1 MIRAIIVD
9 DEKPARVVLR
19 SLVAEYT
26 QGVEIVAECANVPE
40 AVLAINKHKPDVV
53 FLDIEMP
60 EYSGF
65 ELLSFFNEPNFEIIF
80 VTAYSEY
87 AIRAFEVSAVDYILK
102 PIEISE
108 LEKAVTKLKD
118 KLTASSMQE
127 RLEALKANLE
137 EDRIKKIV
145 IPMTDG
151 LKFIKIPDI
160 AFIQAK
166 GAYAEIN
173 FKDKTK
179 LLTSK
184 VLRFFEQTLEP
195 EADFVRIHRSS
206 LVNISYVSTYNKGKS
221 EVVLENG
228 TTLAVSNS
236 KKSVMEKVKAQ
247 KII

>member
-1 MIRAIIVD
+1 MIRALIVD
-9 DEKPARVVLR
+9 DEKPARLVLR
-19 SLVAEYT
+19 SLIEEFTTEVA
-26 QGVEIVAECANVPE
+26 IVGECPNVPE
-40 AVLAINKHKPDVV
+40 AVIAINTHKPDVV

-102 PIEISE
+102 PIEISD
-108 LEKAVTKLKD
+108 LEKAIAKLKD

-137 EDRIKKIV
+137 EDRIKKMV

-173 FKDKTK
+173 FKDQTK

-195 EADFVRIHRSS
+195 ETDFVRIHRSS
-206 LVNISYVSTYNKGKS
+206 LVNISFVSSYNKGKA
-221 EVVLENG
+221 EVILENG
-228 TTLAVSNS
+228 VSLAVSNS
-236 KKSVMEKVKAQ
+236 KKSILEKVKSK

>member
-1 MIRAIIVD
+1 MIRALLVD
-9 DEKPARVVLR
+9 DEKPARLVLR
-19 SLVAEYT
+19 SLITEYT
-26 QGVEIVAECANVPE
+26 QDVEIIGECANVPD
-40 AVLAINKHKPDVV
+40 AVLAINKYNPDVV

-102 PIEISE
+102 PIEITD
-108 LEKAVTKLKD
+108 LEKSVLKLKE

-127 RLEALKANLE
+127 RLEALKANF
-137 EDRIKKIV
+137 EDERIRKIV

-195 EADFVRIHRSS
+195 EADFVRVHRSS
-206 LVNISYVSTYNKGKS
+206 LVNISFVSSYNKGKS

-228 TTLAVSNS
+228 ITIVVSNS
-236 KKSVMEKVKAQ
+236 KKTSMERLKLKRIV
-247 KII
+247 

>member
-1 MIRAIIVD
+1 MIRALLVD
-9 DEKPARVVLR
+9 DEKPARLVLR
-19 SLVAEYT
+19 SLITDYT
-26 QGVEIVAECANVPE
+26 EGVEIVGESANVPD
-40 AVLAINKHKPDVV
+40 AVLAIKELKPDVV

-87 AIRAFEVSAVDYILK
+87 AIRAFDVSAVDYILK
-102 PIEISE
+102 PIEIGD
-108 LEKAVTKLKD
+108 LEKGVAKLKD
-118 KLTASSMQE
+118 KLTSSSMQE
-127 RLEALKANLE
+127 RLDALKVNLE

-145 IPMTDG
+145 IPMSDG
-151 LKFIKIPDI
+151 LNFVKISDI

-173 FKDKTK
+173 FKDKTR

-206 LVNISYVSTYNKGKS
+206 LVNISFVSSYNKGKS
-221 EVVLENG
+221 EVILENG
-228 TTLAVSNS
+228 ETLAVSAS
-236 KKSVMEKVKAQ
+236 KKSLLEEVKS
-247 KII
+247 KRIL